1 MFGFRYRESRALVQ
15 GMGLSPFHE
24 SAQQQATAGIQEAW
38 GEGLCVCMYA
48 GGYTGNKDR
57 Q

>member
-15 GMGLSPFHE
+15 DMGLSPFHE